1 MKLVE
6 SINPRTG
13 EPAGPGVSETPPAEL
28 SSALSLAKSA
38 ARRFATESLTDR
50 AILLRAIA
58 DRLDDRADEL
68 IPIADAETALGKT
81 RLTTELAR
89 TTFQLRLFAQIIE
102 EGSFLEVTI
111 DSPAPQAKPVARP
124 DLRRQLE
131 PLGPV
136 LVFAA
141 SNFPFAFSIAGG
153 DTASALAAG
162 CPVVVK
168 AHEGHPEL
176 SRRTGEIISSV
187 VADHNLPAGI
197 FTVIFGQ
204 QAGRDAVVDH
214 RIKAAGFTGS
224 TTGGR
229 ALFDLATG
237 RVDPIPFYG
246 ELGSINPTV
255 VTKAAARARGEDI
268 ATEYVNSFTLG
279 HGQFCTKPGLLF
291 LPVGHKLDAPLAEA
305 VSAVAPAPMVNA
317 RVAESYAKVSAELSA
332 HPDVRSLVTPRLHT
346 EPGAW
351 GVPCLFVTSAER
363 FTEAADTLAEECFG
377 PSSLIVEYASTHELI
392 NALQAI
398 EGSLTATVHG
408 EQSDLQGIVPVLDVL
423 RTRAGR
429 LIWNGWPTGVS
440 VAWAMNHGGPWP
452 STTNALHTSVGAG
465 AVRRW
470 MRPVTYQSFPQD
482 LLPAALRDGNPLG
495 IPRRVD
501 GALRR

>member
-1 MKLVE
+1 MTLVE
-6 SINPRTG
+6 SMNPRTG
-13 EPAGPGVSETPPAEL
+13 EPAGAGVSETPPAEL
-28 SSALSLAKSA
+28 NSTLSLAKSA
-38 ARRFATESLTDR
+38 AKRFATESLSGR
-50 AILLRAIA
+50 IALLRAIA
-58 DRLDDRADEL
+58 KKLDDRADEL
-68 IPIADAETALGKT
+68 IPLADSETGLGKA
-81 RLTTELAR
+81 RLTSEIAR
-89 TTFQLRLFAQIIE
+89 TTGQLRHFAEVIE
-102 EGSFLEVTI
+102 EGSFLEATI
-111 DSPAPQAKPVARP
+111 DTPAPNGKPVPRP

-136 LVFAA
+136 LVYAA

-187 VADHNLPAGI
+187 VADQNLPAGV

-204 QAGRDAVVDH
+204 SAGRDAVVDQ
-214 RIKAAGFTGS
+214 RIRAAGFTGS

-255 VTKAAARARGEDI
+255 VTRAATRARGSDI
-268 ATEYVNSFTLG
+268 ATEFVNSFTMG
-279 HGQFCTKPGLLF
+279 TGQFCTKPGLLF
-291 LPVGHKLDAPLAEA
+291 LPVGHNLESALAEA
-305 VSAVAPAPMVNA
+305 VSAVPAAPMLNN
-317 RVAESYAKVSAELSA
+317 RIAESYAQISAEISA
-332 HPDVRSLVTPRLHT
+332 HPSVRSLISPRLHT

-351 GVPCLFVTSAER
+351 GVPSLFVTSAEN
-363 FTEAADTLAEECFG
+363 FTEAADRLAEECFG

-392 NALQAI
+392 NALQSI
-398 EGSLTATVHG
+398 EGSLTATIHG
-408 EQSDLQGIVPVLDVL
+408 EQSDVQAMAPVLDVL
-423 RTRAGR
+423 RPRAGR
-429 LIWNGWPTGVS
+429 LIWNGWPTGVAVS
-440 VAWAMNHGGPWP
+440 WAMQHGGPWP
-452 STTNALHTSVGAG
+452 SSTNPLHTSVGAT

-470 MRPVTYQSFPQD
+470 MRPVTYQAFPHD
-482 LLPAALRDGNPLG
+482 LLPEALQDGNPLG

-501 GALRR
+501 GAMRR

>member
-1 MKLVE
+1 MKLIE
-6 SINPRTG
+6 SMNPRTG
-13 EPAGPGVSETPPAEL
+13 EPAGTGVSETPSGEL
-28 SSALSLAKSA
+28 TSALSLAKSA
-38 ARRFATESLTDR
+38 ARRYASESLAER
-50 AILLRAIA
+50 ALLLRAMA
-58 DRLDDRADEL
+58 DKLDDRADEL
-68 IPIADAETALGKT
+68 IPLAEAETGLGKP

-89 TTFQLRLFAQIIE
+89 TTFQLRLFAQVIE
-102 EGSFLEVTI
+102 EGSFLEATL
-111 DSPAPQAKPVARP
+111 DTPAPDATPVPRP

-131 PLGPV
+131 ALGPV

-176 SRRTGEIISSV
+176 SRRTGEILSSV
-187 VADHNLPAGI
+187 VADRNLPAGV

-204 QAGRDAVVDH
+204 QAGRDALVDQ

-229 ALFDLATG
+229 ALFDLASG

-255 VTKAAARARGEDI
+255 VTKAAVRSRGSEI
-268 ATEYVNSFTLG
+268 ASGFVNSFTLG
-279 HGQFCTKPGLLF
+279 TGQFCTKPGLLF
-291 LPVGHKLDAPLAEA
+291 LPIGHKLEAELSEA
-305 VSAVAPAPMVNA
+305 VSAVSATPMLNN
-317 RVAESYAKVSAELSA
+317 RIAESYAKISAELSA
-332 HPDVRSLVTPRLHT
+332 HPSIRSMVTPRLHT

-351 GVPCLFVTSAER
+351 GVPCLFVTSAEQ
-363 FTEAADTLAEECFG
+363 FTEAADTLGAECFG
-377 PSSLIVEYASTHELI
+377 PSSLIVEYASKHELI
-392 NALQAI
+392 NALQSV
-398 EGSLTATVHG
+398 EGSLTATIHG
-408 EQSDLQGIVPVLDVL
+408 EQSDISSLAPVLDVL
-423 RTRAGR
+423 RPRAGR
-429 LIWNGWPTGVS
+429 LIWNGWPTGVA
-440 VAWAMNHGGPWP
+440 VAWAMQHGGPWP
-452 STTNALHTSVGAG
+452 SSTNALHTSVGAT

-470 MRPVTYQSFPQD
+470 MRPVTYQSFPHD
-482 LLPAALRDGNPLG
+482 LLPPALQDGNPLG